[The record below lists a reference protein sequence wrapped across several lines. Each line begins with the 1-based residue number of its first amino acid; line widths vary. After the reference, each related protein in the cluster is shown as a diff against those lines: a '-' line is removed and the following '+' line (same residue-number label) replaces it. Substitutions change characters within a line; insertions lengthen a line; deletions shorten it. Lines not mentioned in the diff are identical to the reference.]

1 MKAWILSDLHC
12 DHGTVPPP
20 VPPEAD
26 IALIAGDVL
35 NDEWLL
41 EVAQQLPVLFVAG
54 NHEFYKRDVPG
65 RRRELKDL
73 SCFNPDFTFLD
84 DESEAFQRDDSS
96 FITIAGATLWTDYNN
111 DPLAAETARRG
122 MNDHRYI
129 TWRKDPFLPSHATE
143 MHRESLG
150 YLRNIGAD
158 VIVTHHAPHRNS
170 VHPRYAGQ
178 LLNYAYF
185 SDVLET
191 FDNPPKLWVHGHVH
205 SSFDYMVGE
214 TRVIC
219 NPHGY
224 PGENPEFDPALIVE
238 I

>member
-12 DHGTVPPP
+12 DHGTVPPL

-26 IALIAGDVL
+26 IAIIAGDVM

-41 EVAQQLPVLFVAG
+41 EVAQRLPVVFVVG
-54 NHEFYKRDVPG
+54 NHEFYKRVVAE
-65 RRRELKDL
+65 RLKE
-73 SCFNPDFTFLD
+73 LD
-84 DESEAFQRDDSS
+84 DLVYRSDYAIS
-96 FITIAGATLWTDYNN
+96 FLENDWSLLQNGTTIAGATLWTDYNN
-111 DPLAAETARRG
+111 GDPVAMEKARQG
-122 MNDHRYI
+122 LNDHRMI
-129 TWRKDPFLPSHATE
+129 RDFQPSDALALH
-143 MHRESLG
+143 HDSLV
-150 YLRNIGAD
+150 YLRNSRSD

-170 VHPRYAGQ
+170 VHSRYTGQ
-178 LLNYAYF
+178 LLNYAFF

-191 FDNPPKLWVHGHVH
+191 FDKPPKLWIHGHVH
-205 SSFDYMVGE
+205 DCFDYTVGE

-224 PGENPEFDPALIVE
+224 PGENAAFDPALIVE